1 MQLRP
6 FIVIL
11 ALSASGLAADCVT
24 GASPGT
30 ANGECVGFYLGGSCT
45 GEIGSYKPTCAGNC
59 FQYDSF
65 NSLSVAGD
73 GTFGTDCIAYSD
85 DNCQTS
91 MGNTGNVTV
100 GPEQCFTYPGA
111 KSMRC
116 YYRCHH

>member
-24 GASPGT
+24 GASP

-45 GEIGSYKPTCAGNC
+45 GEIGSYKPTCSGNC

-73 GTFGTDCIAYSD
+73 GTYGTDCTAYSD
-85 DNCQTS
+85 DNCPKL
-91 MGNTGNVTV
+91 V
-100 GPEQCFTYPGA
+100 GKYG
-111 KSMRC
+111 
-116 YYRCHH
+116 